1 MARPQ
6 KSRKN
11 LLDSFGERYH
21 VIEHDGGYLLY
32 DKEGHSKRSN
42 GLYLGYFFIS
52 TDGARF
58 KFEDDYYQTAS
69 ELIEAITE
77 YNKKLPFDA
86 EIYNPMYRKHIKIEM
101 ALHDYLEILGFKMSW
116 GADAV
121 YYLEDCYGQRIFS
134 IRIEVKE
141 DTTTGIIIRRVNP
154 LSASDKW
161 VESSF
166 TDLDSAIG
174 AVNTIL
180 AMYCASINA
189 ITMNVLDGL
198 TSARVSE
205 VFDKT
210 FDVRS
215 LSTYTD
221 DAKQKTIEMLE
232 NELKKLKGEI

>member
-1 MARPQ
+1 MERPQ

-32 DKEGHSKRSN
+32 DKEGYSKRSN
-42 GLYLGYFFIS
+42 ALYLGYFFIS

-77 YNKKLPFDA
+77 YNKTLPFDA
-86 EIYNPMYRKHIKIEM
+86 EIYNPMYRKNYKIEM
-101 ALHDYLEILGFKMSW
+101 ALRDYLESLGFKMSW

-121 YYLEDCYGQRIFS
+121 YYLEDSYGQRICS

-161 VESSF
+161 AESSF

-174 AVNTIL
+174 SVNAIL

-189 ITMNVLDGL
+189 ITMNVLNGL
-198 TSARVSE
+198 TSSRASE
-205 VFDKT
+205 VFDKK

-215 LSTYTD
+215 LSTYTA

-232 NELKKLKGEI
+232 RELNKLKGEI